1 MHKVCINATAIV
13 TLFYLGVASNAAQ
26 APSADA
32 VRDLGGKS
40 WQLVQ
45 FQGGDERTL
54 RPDEQ
59 TQYTLAFEAN
69 GRVSIR
75 LDCNRGRS
83 TWQSSEPHQ
92 LLFGPLALTR
102 AMCPPHPLH
111 ERLSKDWPY
120 VRSYT
125 MKDGHLFLSLMA
137 DGGIYEFAPRG
148 APPSAAP

>member
-1 MHKVCINATAIV
+1 MQKVYINAAAIV
-13 TLFYLGVASNAAQ
+13 TWLYIGMALSAAQ
-26 APSADA
+26 VPSADA

-40 WQLVQ
+40 WQLVR

-54 RPDEQ
+54 KPDDQ
-59 TQYTLAFEAN
+59 AQYTLAFEAD
-69 GRVSIR
+69 GRISVR

-111 ERLSKDWPY
+111 ERLSKDWQY

-137 DGGIYEFAPRG
+137 DAGIYEFAPLE
-148 APPSAAP
+148 ASPSAAP